1 MLRSYARRIASVLDQ
16 VVALELRLLDP
27 ATRRRP
33 SAVEA
38 LLHEDFQEIGASG
51 RLWDRESIVAA
62 LAEEPGV
69 ATRASEVTARFVAD
83 QVVLVTYE
91 AERAGVRSLHSSL
104 WVGGDDGWR
113 VLFHQGDVLLTS
125 DVADALGRPHP

>member
-1 MLRSYARRIASVLDQ
+1 MASVLDQ

-38 LLHEDFQEIGASG
+38 LLHQDFREIGASG

-62 LAEEPGV
+62 LAEHPG
-69 ATRASEVTARFVAD
+69 AAARASEVSARFVAD
-83 QVVLVTYE
+83 QVVLVTYV

-104 WVGGDDGWR
+104 WVGGGDGWR
-113 VLFHQGDVLLTS
+113 VVFHQGTPV
-125 DVADALGRPHP
+125 